1 LQSLAFTISL
11 LNSTHIRL
19 YSRGIYFAAKSVYS
33 HSYAYQPAQRPLS
46 SVVADGRSVGK
57 HDERE
62 MFLSKL
68 LVGNAVELNRDV
80 SMQKAAEYRALTVP
94 PTNPRTNLK
103 YNTVTGQTGGSQ
115 VWIVYE
121 NGRAYPDYLVRYYRD
136 RRDPTRTPWESK
148 EAAVRA
154 SKLPPS
160 TFASPAPVATTE
172 ATTDSDMDDLEAGE
186 TGDHVWEYMDSAMWK
201 PYSSHHQNSLESA
214 YQYFL
219 KHPDHKCAEV
229 RSDNWGYRVDFST
242 MLQTNVEHH
251 SHTQRKVQ
259 RRLDQITI

>member
-1 LQSLAFTISL
+1 
-11 LNSTHIRL
+11 
-19 YSRGIYFAAKSVYS
+19 
-33 HSYAYQPAQRPLS
+33 
-46 SVVADGRSVGK
+46 
-57 HDERE
+57 

-68 LVGNAVELNRDV
+68 LVGNAIELNRDE
-80 SMQKAAEYRALTVP
+80 STQKAAEYRALTVP

-136 RRDPTRTPWESK
+136 KRDPTRTPWESK
-148 EAAVRA
+148 EAAARA
-154 SKLPPS
+154 SKLPPR
-160 TFASPAPVATTE
+160 TLASPAPVATTE
-172 ATTDSDMDDLEAGE
+172 AMTDSDMDDLEAGE

-201 PYSSHHQNSLESA
+201 PYSSHHQVSLESA